1 MKFLKTGIDAHK
13 EMEKADL
20 EQEAAFGP
28 QRFWVKE
35 GKEKRITF
43 IDGFIDTDG
52 LLKGMVSFH
61 EHMTPRVGK
70 KGFDNYPCTQ
80 DTEAC
85 PICEEGETPSL
96 VFAFTIVDHTEWKD
110 KNDKVHKFDKRL
122 FVCKRDTFKRLQ
134 LKATKYGGLAGMTL
148 DVTRI
153 GDKSASVGSD
163 FEFVG
168 KNTMAEVAQ
177 GITQMGGSIKL
188 EELIPFNYEDTIKY
202 FPAAELRKM
211 GWGNGSA
218 PAQSGGN
225 PIGSADSKAMA
236 GAGAFGEKKANDV
249 PASSGGSVFGGKPF
263 DPAKEL

>member
-1 MKFLKTGIDAHK
+1 MAMKFLKTGVEAHK

-28 QRFWVKE
+28 QRFWIKE

-43 IDGFIDTDG
+43 LDGFLDTDG

-61 EHMTPRVGK
+61 EHMMPRTGK

-80 DTEAC
+80 DTESC
-85 PICEEGETPSL
+85 PICEEGDTPSL
-96 VFAFTIVDHTEWKD
+96 VFAFTIIDHTEWKD

-122 FVCKRDTFKRLQ
+122 YGCKRDTFKRLQ
-134 LKATKYGGLAGMTL
+134 IKATKYGGLAGVTF

-163 FEFVG
+163 YDFLSQNSIE
-168 KNTMAEVAQ
+168 EIAQ
-177 GITQMGGSIKL
+177 GTGLKVEDL
-188 EELIPFNYEDTIKY
+188 KPFNYEETIKY

-218 PAQSGGN
+218 SAGQSAGN
-225 PIGSADSKAMA
+225 AVGSADSKVF
-236 GAGAFGEKKANDV
+236 GGGEKKAEDTGV
-249 PASSGGSVFGGKPF
+249 GTKPATNVFGNKPF
-263 DPAKEL
+263 DPSKEL